1 VSQISMVAI
10 IAALLLVPLGPATAI
25 YYLLST
31 RRARERTHVTGKG
44 LNVLGFQIS
53 FEAFGSTATYL
64 VILALA
70 MSLFVQMRSDDQ
82 RDRNKALEEARLDRE
97 AHLQA
102 AWQVVAPVYIEGPTG
117 DLDAS
122 DPTYERIQT
131 SVLPFQSI
139 SNNLVTFWVIKE
151 RGRFPQVNLAIANTA
166 GHSID
171 LNDSSNIEMDEV
183 NNKLTVATPT
193 VLTLQAAYDA
203 PIARGP
209 PQ

>member
-1 VSQISMVAI
+1 MSQLSMVAI
-10 IAALLLVPLGPATAI
+10 IAALLLVPLGPAAAI

-31 RRARERTHVTGKG
+31 RKARELGTIKG
-44 LNVLGFQIS
+44 DGLQLLGFRIS

-70 MSLFVQMRSDDQ
+70 MGLFIQMLGNAKQEHDQ
-82 RDRNKALEEARLDRE
+82 QLKADQAKLE

-102 AWQVVAPVYIEGPTG
+102 AWQVVVPVYIKGPKG

-122 DPTYERIQT
+122 DPTYEQIQT
-131 SVLPFQSI
+131 AVLPFQSV

-171 LNDSSNIEMDEV
+171 LNDSSNIEVDED
-183 NNKLTVATPT
+183 NNKLVVATPT

-203 PIARGP
+203 PIAKGP